1 MCCEFPSTVSQSGGG
16 GGGEFVG
23 GARGTNSTKQAQVAT
38 QQGTGTR
45 KLDSVTTH
53 QLTTHSSVAAAAPLS
68 DSQSVALPSQL
79 PTRQQQQRN
88 RQPPPKKVFLQV
100 ATTCSSSGKSL
111 HTTAHESN
119 PHLPQVL
126 ENSRES
132 LCGEEEEN
140 FDVNKLPSLFRS
152 VPCHAMPY
160 LQFTTIQGEGAS
172 RRDRIVLC

>member
-1 MCCEFPSTVSQSGGG
+1 MSHRPSGTSTTTSSSSCSSRPEHVQYYYSEAESPSRSVCCEFPSTVSQSGGG

-53 QLTTHSSVAAAAPLS
+53 QRTTHSSVAVAAPLS
-68 DSQSVALPSQL
+68 DSQLGALPSQL

-119 PHLPQVL
+119 P
-126 ENSRES
+126 
-132 LCGEEEEN
+132 
-140 FDVNKLPSLFRS
+140 
-152 VPCHAMPY
+152 PY
-160 LQFTTIQGEGAS
+160 PKSWKIHVKVCVA
-172 RRDRIVLC
+172 RRRKISM

>member
-1 MCCEFPSTVSQSGGG
+1 MCCEFPSTVSQSGG

-53 QLTTHSSVAAAAPLS
+53 QRATHSSVAAAAPLS

-152 VPCHAMPY
+152 VPCHAVP
-160 LQFTTIQGEGAS
+160 TIHNNSGGGSE
-172 RRDRIVLC
+172 